1 MLAGIVWSCAGV
13 VLLRLAVRWLAAYP
27 GHYAAPLL
35 SLGGGILLGS
45 LIALLGFQH
54 VARNNI
60 RRIVQ
65 MPEKCCLFA
74 FQKWQGYLLVA
85 VMMSLG
91 MFIRQSQLLH
101 PLLLAAMYTG
111 IGSAL
116 LGTSI
121 LYYKAALDWERQSD

>member
-1 MLAGIVWSCAGV
+1 
-13 VLLRLAVRWLAAYP
+13 
-27 GHYAAPLL
+27 
-35 SLGGGILLGS
+35 
-45 LIALLGFQH
+45 
-54 VARNNI
+54 
-60 RRIVQ
+60 